1 MKELGKR
8 VLLSAMHHKAH
19 NDRER
24 LEELSW
30 FVERALHSECKRRKA
45 TAERK
50 VQKITDEYDAGFCAA
65 CHAEDIFQVEVDFP
79 RLQRYALV
87 ASMMGMVEANV
98 VRFCRVARR
107 IFAITDEFN
116 DHAPRVI
123 ARGVQYLERNTGVDT
138 LRFRYYVNLAEDL
151 SRVRNCIVHSEGFLK
166 NRKDA
171 DEIKAFAKSIPT
183 LVIDDHDRLLPK
195 QGFVENSTH
204 EMNNF
209 LDRIHDALRKK
220 LDTQHPVAD

>member
-1 MKELGKR
+1 MKELGAR
-8 VLLSAMHHKAH
+8 ALLSAMRHKAH
-19 NDRER
+19 DDRER
-24 LEELSW
+24 LEELSR
-30 FVERALHSECKRRKA
+30 FVERALHAERKRRKA
-45 TAERK
+45 TADRE

-98 VRFCRVARR
+98 VGFCRAARR
-107 IFAITDEFN
+107 IFAIADEFN

-123 ARGVQYLERNTGVDT
+123 ARGVQYLERNAGVDT
-138 LRFRYYVNLAEDL
+138 SRFRYYVNLAEDL
-151 SRVRNCIVHSEGFLK
+151 SRIRNCIVHSEGSLK

-171 DEIKAFAKSIPT
+171 DEIKAFAKPITT
-183 LVIDDHDRLLPK
+183 LVVDSHDRLLPK

-204 EMNNF
+204 EMHDF
-209 LDRIHDALRKK
+209 LNRLHDALRKR
-220 LDTQHPVAD
+220 LDAQQPVAD